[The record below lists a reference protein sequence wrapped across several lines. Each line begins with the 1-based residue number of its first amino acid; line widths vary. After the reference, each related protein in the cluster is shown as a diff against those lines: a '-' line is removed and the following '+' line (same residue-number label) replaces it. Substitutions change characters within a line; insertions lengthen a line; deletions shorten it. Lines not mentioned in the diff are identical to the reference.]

1 MVNSSLLAGYYYALV
16 FRAHRYT
23 QSHPALKY
31 MDLDP
36 GILANLVQRYYN

>member
-1 MVNSSLLAGYYYALV
+1 MVNSSLLAGYHYAPV

-23 QSHPALKY
+23 QSHPALKD
-31 MDLDP
+31 MGLDL